1 MRKKPRPYERK
12 NKATVDLNG
21 TLMSPLKFSRIMAFK
36 DRLPELDD
44 RLRLGAEDI
53 GPRLGKSAGCIR
65 DWCRILGHRLH
76 NHNGRTVFRYD
87 TSAWETIVLPVY
99 RRTGSVR
106 ATAAACSQLKV
117 SYCTINRWLI
127 NSGYR
132 KTAWEKDA
140 GSCRNNSTK

>member
-1 MRKKPRPYERK
+1 MRKKPRPYARK

-53 GPRLGKSAGCIR
+53 APRLGVSAGCIR

-87 TSAWETIVLPVY
+87 KSSWVNTVLPVY

-106 ATAAACSQLKV
+106 AAAAELDV

-132 KTAWEKDA
+132 KPIWEKDA
-140 GSCRNNSTK
+140 GDCRNNCIH